1 MTDMWKAVIIFGA
14 VYIGLIVFRRGRW
27 LTASL
32 GVAVAMLP
40 GIALL
45 TPVEAFRD
53 GIQWNFIGI
62 FAGSIILAELF
73 VYSRM
78 PETISDKLINN
89 SKNLAVALMLV
100 ICFASFISIFVD
112 NVVTVLIVAPIALL
126 LTRKAGVSPVP
137 VIIGLAVSSNVQG
150 MAILIGDIPSML
162 LAAQEKMTFL
172 DFFWR
177 DGKPGIFWFVQLGAI
192 AGFAVLWPFLKKYRQ
207 KPERIEVARI
217 RSWVPFW
224 LLVIMVVL
232 LAISPEWDPDLS
244 KGVGGIMCMLV
255 ALVGVIWYSIS
266 VRRGADR
273 HKWHLDWRTTVFLAA
288 IFILVFMLVNA
299 GVVEAVV
306 GRLGGLE
313 GRNPFIV
320 LSIIVWFSVLV
331 SAFIDNVP
339 YIAVMLPLVGNLA
352 DTLDM
357 NRMLLVLGL
366 LIGSCMGGNITPIGA
381 AANVAAT
388 GILEKEKNPV
398 SFWGFIKIGLPFTL
412 AATTAAYLA
421 LYFVYR

>member
-1 MTDMWKAVIIFGA
+1 MTDMWKAVIIFVA
-14 VYIGLIVFRRGRW
+14 VYIGLIVFRRRRW

-32 GVAVAMLP
+32 GVIVAMLP
-40 GIALL
+40 GVGVL
-45 TPVEAFRD
+45 TPAEVFRH

-62 FAGSIILAELF
+62 FAGSVILAELF

-89 SKNLAVALMLV
+89 SKNLAIALMLV
-100 ICFASFISIFVD
+100 ICFASVISIFID

-162 LAAQEKMTFL
+162 LAAQERMAFL

-177 DGKPGIFWFVQLGAI
+177 NGKPGIFWFVQLGA
-192 AGFAVLWPFLKKYRQ
+192 AVGFAVLWIYLREYRQ
-207 KPERIEVARI
+207 KPERIKVANI

-224 LLVIMVVL
+224 LIVVMVAL
-232 LAISPEWDPDLS
+232 LAISPKWDPELR
-244 KGVGGIMCMLV
+244 KGVGGSVCMLV
-255 ALVGVIWYSIS
+255 ALAGVIWYGIS
-266 VRRGADR
+266 LRRGADR
-273 HKWHLDWRTTVFLAA
+273 HKWHLDWQTTVFLAA
-288 IFILVFMLVNA
+288 IFVLVYMLVEA

-306 GRLGGLE
+306 GRLSGLE
-313 GRNPFIV
+313 GRNTFVV
-320 LSIIVWFSVLV
+320 LSIIVWFSVMV

-339 YIAVMLPLVGNLA
+339 YMAVMLPLVGNLA
-352 DTLDM
+352 DTLDI

-366 LIGSCMGGNITPIGA
+366 MIGSCMGGNITPIGA
-381 AANVAAT
+381 AANVVAT
-388 GILEKEKNPV
+388 GILEKEGAPV
-398 SFWGFIKIGLPFTL
+398 SFWGFMKIGLPFTL
-412 AATTAAYLA
+412 AATSAAYLT

>member
-1 MTDMWKAVIIFGA
+1 MWKAVVIFAA

-32 GVAVAMLP
+32 GVAVAMIP

-45 TPVEAFRD
+45 TPADAFIH

-62 FAGSIILAELF
+62 LAGSIILAELF

-78 PETISDKLINN
+78 PEAISDRLINN
-89 SKNLAVALMLV
+89 SKNLAAALMLV
-100 ICFASFISIFVD
+100 IGFASFISIFID

-126 LTRKAGVSPVP
+126 LTRKAGVSPIP
-137 VIIGLAVSSNVQG
+137 VIIGLAISSNLQG

-162 LAAQEKMTFL
+162 LAAQERMTFL

-177 DGKPGIFWFVQLGAI
+177 DGKPGIFWFVQFGAV
-192 AGFAVLWPFLKKYRQ
+192 AGFAVLWPFIKKYRQ

-217 RSWVPFW
+217 RSWIPFW
-224 LLVIMVVL
+224 LIVVMVVM
-232 LAISPEWDPDLS
+232 LALSAQWDRDMS
-244 KGVGGIMCMLV
+244 KGYGGIICMLV
-255 ALVGVIWYSIS
+255 ALAGVIWYGFS
-266 VRRGADR
+266 VRKGAER
-273 HKWHLDWRTTVFLAA
+273 HKWHLDWRTIVFLAA
-288 IFILVFMLVNA
+288 IFILVFMLVEA
-299 GVVEAVV
+299 GAVEAVV
-306 GRLGGLE
+306 GRLSGLE
-313 GRNPFIV
+313 GRNTFVV
-320 LSIIVWFSVLV
+320 LTIIVWFSVMV
-331 SAFIDNVP
+331 SAVIDNIP

-352 DTLDM
+352 DTLDI

-388 GILEKEKNPV
+388 GILEKERNPV
-398 SFWGFIKIGLPFTL
+398 SFWGFVRIGLPFTL
-412 AATTAAYLA
+412 AATSAAYLA

>member
-1 MTDMWKAVIIFGA
+1 MWKAVIIFAA

-40 GIALL
+40 GIGLL
-45 TPVEAFRD
+45 SPIEVFRD

-62 FAGSIILAELF
+62 FAGSVILAELF

-100 ICFASFISIFVD
+100 ICFASFISIFID

-162 LAAQEKMTFL
+162 LAAQERMNFI

-177 DGKPGIFWFVQLGAI
+177 DGKPGIFWFVQLGAV
-192 AGFAVLWPFLKKYRQ
+192 AGFAVLWQFIKKYRQ
-207 KPERIEVARI
+207 KPGRIEVARI
-217 RSWVPFW
+217 RSWIPFW
-224 LLVIMVVL
+224 LIVIMVVL
-232 LAISPEWDPDLS
+232 LAISPKWDPDLS
-244 KGVGGIMCMLV
+244 RGVGGIMCMLV
-255 ALVGVIWYSIS
+255 ALAGVIWYGIS
-266 VRRGADR
+266 VRKGGDR
-273 HKWHLDWRTTVFLAA
+273 HEWHLDWRTTVFLAA
-288 IFILVFMLVNA
+288 IFVLVFMLVKV
-299 GVVEAVV
+299 GIVEAVV
-306 GRLGGLE
+306 GRLSGLE
-313 GRNPFIV
+313 GRNTFIV
-320 LSIIVWFSVLV
+320 FSMIVWFSVMF

-339 YIAVMLPLVGNLA
+339 YIAVMLPLVANLA
-352 DTLDM
+352 DTLDID
-357 NRMLLVLGL
+357 RMLLVLGL

-388 GILEKEKNPV
+388 GILEKEGNPV

-412 AATTAAYLA
+412 VATSAAYLA
-421 LYFVYR
+421 LYLVYR

>member
-1 MTDMWKAVIIFGA
+1 MWKAVVIFAA

-32 GVAVAMLP
+32 GVAVAMIP

-45 TPVEAFRD
+45 TPADAFIH

-62 FAGSIILAELF
+62 LAGSIILAELF

-78 PETISDKLINN
+78 PEAISDRLINN
-89 SKNLAVALMLV
+89 SKNLAAALMLV
-100 ICFASFISIFVD
+100 IGFASFISIFID

-126 LTRKAGVSPVP
+126 LTRKAGVSPIP
-137 VIIGLAVSSNVQG
+137 VIIGLAISSNLQG

-162 LAAQEKMTFL
+162 LAAQERMTFL

-177 DGKPGIFWFVQLGAI
+177 DGKPGIFWFVQFGAV
-192 AGFAVLWPFLKKYRQ
+192 AGFAVLWPFIKKYRQ

-217 RSWVPFW
+217 RSWIPFW
-224 LLVIMVVL
+224 LIVVMVVM
-232 LAISPEWDPDLS
+232 LALSAQWDRDMS
-244 KGVGGIMCMLV
+244 KGYGGIICMLV
-255 ALVGVIWYSIS
+255 ALAGVIWYGFS
-266 VRRGADR
+266 VRKGAER
-273 HKWHLDWRTTVFLAA
+273 HKWHLDWRTIVFLAA
-288 IFILVFMLVNA
+288 IFILVFMLVEA
-299 GVVEAVV
+299 GAVETVV
-306 GRLGGLE
+306 GRLSGLE
-313 GRNPFIV
+313 GRNTFVV
-320 LSIIVWFSVLV
+320 LTIIVWFSVMV
-331 SAFIDNVP
+331 SAVIDNVP

-352 DTLDM
+352 DTLDI

-388 GILEKEKNPV
+388 GILEKERNPV
-398 SFWGFIKIGLPFTL
+398 SFWGFVRIGLPFTL
-412 AATTAAYLA
+412 AATSAAYLA

>member
-1 MTDMWKAVIIFGA
+1 MWKAVVIFAA

-32 GVAVAMLP
+32 GVAVAMIP

-45 TPVEAFRD
+45 TPADAFIH

-62 FAGSIILAELF
+62 LAGSIILAELF

-78 PETISDKLINN
+78 PEAISDRLINN
-89 SKNLAVALMLV
+89 SKNLAAALMLV
-100 ICFASFISIFVD
+100 IGFASFISIFID

-126 LTRKAGVSPVP
+126 LTRKAGVSPIP
-137 VIIGLAVSSNVQG
+137 VIIGLAISSNLQG

-162 LAAQEKMTFL
+162 LAAQERMTFL

-177 DGKPGIFWFVQLGAI
+177 DGKPGIFWFVQFGAL
-192 AGFAVLWPFLKKYRQ
+192 AGFAVIWPFIKKYRQ

-217 RSWVPFW
+217 RSWIPFW
-224 LLVIMVVL
+224 LIVVMVVM
-232 LAISPEWDPDLS
+232 LALSAQWDRDMS
-244 KGVGGIMCMLV
+244 KGYGGIICMLV
-255 ALVGVIWYSIS
+255 ALAGVIWYGFS
-266 VRRGADR
+266 VRKGAER
-273 HKWHLDWRTTVFLAA
+273 HKWHLDWRTIVFLAA
-288 IFILVFMLVNA
+288 IFILVFMLVEA
-299 GVVEAVV
+299 GAVETVV
-306 GRLGGLE
+306 GRLSGLE
-313 GRNPFIV
+313 GRNTFVV
-320 LSIIVWFSVLV
+320 LTIIVWFSVMV
-331 SAFIDNVP
+331 SAVIDNIP

-352 DTLDM
+352 DTLDI

-388 GILEKEKNPV
+388 GILEKERNPV
-398 SFWGFIKIGLPFTL
+398 SFWGFVRIGLPFTL
-412 AATTAAYLA
+412 AATSAAYLA

>member
-1 MTDMWKAVIIFGA
+1 VNPMWKAVVIFAA

-32 GVAVAMLP
+32 GVAVAMIP

-45 TPVEAFRD
+45 TPADAFIH

-62 FAGSIILAELF
+62 LAGSIILAELF

-78 PETISDKLINN
+78 PEAISDRLINN
-89 SKNLAVALMLV
+89 SKNLAAALMLV
-100 ICFASFISIFVD
+100 IGFASFISIFID

-126 LTRKAGVSPVP
+126 LTRKAGVSPIP
-137 VIIGLAVSSNVQG
+137 VIIGLAISSNLQG

-162 LAAQEKMTFL
+162 LAAQERMTFL

-177 DGKPGIFWFVQLGAI
+177 DGKPGIFWFVQFGAV
-192 AGFAVLWPFLKKYRQ
+192 AGFAVLWPFIKKYRQ

-217 RSWVPFW
+217 RSWIPFW
-224 LLVIMVVL
+224 LIVVMVVM
-232 LAISPEWDPDLS
+232 LALSAQWDRDMS
-244 KGVGGIMCMLV
+244 KGYGGIICMLV
-255 ALVGVIWYSIS
+255 ALAGVIWYGFS
-266 VRRGADR
+266 VRKGAER
-273 HKWHLDWRTTVFLAA
+273 HKWHLDWRTIVFLAA
-288 IFILVFMLVNA
+288 IFILVFMLVEA
-299 GVVEAVV
+299 GAVETVV
-306 GRLGGLE
+306 GRLSGLE
-313 GRNPFIV
+313 GRNTFVV
-320 LSIIVWFSVLV
+320 LTIIVWFSVMV
-331 SAFIDNVP
+331 SAIIDNIP

-352 DTLDM
+352 DTLDI

-381 AANVAAT
+381 AANIAAT
-388 GILEKEKNPV
+388 GILEKERNPV
-398 SFWGFIKIGLPFTL
+398 SFWGFVRIGLPFTL
-412 AATTAAYLA
+412 AATSAAYLA

>member
-1 MTDMWKAVIIFGA
+1 MWKAVVIFAA

-32 GVAVAMLP
+32 GVAVAMIP

-45 TPVEAFRD
+45 TPADAFIH

-62 FAGSIILAELF
+62 LAGSIILAELF

-78 PETISDKLINN
+78 PEAISDRLINN
-89 SKNLAVALMLV
+89 SKNLAAALMLV
-100 ICFASFISIFVD
+100 IGFASFISIFID

-126 LTRKAGVSPVP
+126 LTRKAGVSPIP
-137 VIIGLAVSSNVQG
+137 VIIGLAISSNLQG

-162 LAAQEKMTFL
+162 LAAQERMTFL

-177 DGKPGIFWFVQLGAI
+177 DGKPGIFWFVQFGAL
-192 AGFAVLWPFLKKYRQ
+192 AGFAVIWPFIKKYRQ

-217 RSWVPFW
+217 RSWIPFW
-224 LLVIMVVL
+224 LIVVMVVM
-232 LAISPEWDPDLS
+232 LALSAQWDRDMS
-244 KGVGGIMCMLV
+244 KGYGGIICMLV
-255 ALVGVIWYSIS
+255 ALAGVIWYGFS
-266 VRRGADR
+266 VRKGAER
-273 HKWHLDWRTTVFLAA
+273 HKWHLDWRTIVFLAA
-288 IFILVFMLVNA
+288 IFILVFMLVEA
-299 GVVEAVV
+299 GAVETVV
-306 GRLGGLE
+306 GRLSGLE
-313 GRNPFIV
+313 GRNTFVV
-320 LSIIVWFSVLV
+320 LTIIVWFSVMV
-331 SAFIDNVP
+331 SAIIDNIP

-352 DTLDM
+352 DTLDI

-388 GILEKEKNPV
+388 GILEKERNPV
-398 SFWGFIKIGLPFTL
+398 SFWGFVRIGLPFTL
-412 AATTAAYLA
+412 AATSAAYLA

>member
-1 MTDMWKAVIIFGA
+1 MWKAVVIFAA

-32 GVAVAMLP
+32 GVAVAMIP

-45 TPVEAFRD
+45 TPADAFIH

-62 FAGSIILAELF
+62 LAGSIILAELF

-78 PETISDKLINN
+78 PEAISDRLINN
-89 SKNLAVALMLV
+89 SKNLAAALMLV
-100 ICFASFISIFVD
+100 IGFASFISIFID

-126 LTRKAGVSPVP
+126 LTRKAGVSPIP
-137 VIIGLAVSSNVQG
+137 VIIGLAISSNLQG

-162 LAAQEKMTFL
+162 LAAQERMTFL

-177 DGKPGIFWFVQLGAI
+177 DGKPGIFWFVQFGAV
-192 AGFAVLWPFLKKYRQ
+192 AGFAVLWPFIKKYRQ

-217 RSWVPFW
+217 RSWIPFW
-224 LLVIMVVL
+224 LIVVMVVM
-232 LAISPEWDPDLS
+232 LALSAQWDRDMS
-244 KGVGGIMCMLV
+244 KGYGGIICMLV
-255 ALVGVIWYSIS
+255 ALAGVIWYGFS
-266 VRRGADR
+266 VRKGAER
-273 HKWHLDWRTTVFLAA
+273 HKWHLDWRTIVFLAA
-288 IFILVFMLVNA
+288 IFILVFMLVEA
-299 GVVEAVV
+299 GAVETVV
-306 GRLGGLE
+306 GRLSGLE
-313 GRNPFIV
+313 GRNTFVV
-320 LSIIVWFSVLV
+320 LTIIVWFSVMV
-331 SAFIDNVP
+331 SAIIDNIP

-352 DTLDM
+352 DTLDI

-381 AANVAAT
+381 AANIAAT
-388 GILEKEKNPV
+388 GILEKERNPV
-398 SFWGFIKIGLPFTL
+398 SFWGFVRIGLPFTL
-412 AATTAAYLA
+412 VATSAAYLA